1 MRTAKISRDT
11 KETKIAL
18 ELNLDGSGEGVISTG
33 IGFFDHMLELLKKH
47 ALIDLTVKADGDLK
61 VDYHHTVE
69 DVGLVLGKALNE
81 ALGDRKGIVRY
92 GFASIPMD
100 EALCETSLDLGGRPF
115 PSKAARTSTSAR
127 STATRRT
134 TSARGSSRASPV
146 RFARQSPSIRTRRA
160 FPRRRESSDMV
171 ILPAIDLKD
180 GKCVRLR
187 QGRADDVT
195 VYGDDPAAQ
204 ARDWREQGGEELH
217 VVDLDGAFAGTPKHA
232 ETIAR
237 IIEAFGGPVEVGG
250 GLRSP
255 ESLRAVLEAGATRAI
270 IGSAA
275 LEDPAFLS
283 EAVELYG
290 DKIAVGIDAR
300 DGFVQTNGWVETT
313 KVKATELAAAVAKAG
328 VKTIIY
334 TDTATDGMLGGP
346 NLTQMAAICD
356 AAPTCQITASGGVS
370 SPFDIENLKALERPN
385 LRAAIVGKALYD
397 GRTTLKEIKRA
408 AL

>member
-1 MRTAKISRDT
+1 MI
-11 KETKIAL
+11 
-18 ELNLDGSGEGVISTG
+18 
-33 IGFFDHMLELLKKH
+33 
-47 ALIDLTVKADGDLK
+47 
-61 VDYHHTVE
+61 
-69 DVGLVLGKALNE
+69 
-81 ALGDRKGIVRY
+81 
-92 GFASIPMD
+92 
-100 EALCETSLDLGGRPF
+100 
-115 PSKAARTSTSAR
+115 
-127 STATRRT
+127 
-134 TSARGSSRASPV
+134 
-146 RFARQSPSIRTRRA
+146 
-160 FPRRRESSDMV
+160 

-195 VYGDDPAAQ
+195 VYGDDPAQQ
-204 ARDWREQGGEELH
+204 ARDWREQGGRELH

-232 ETIAR
+232 DVIRR

-250 GLRSP
+250 GLRTP
-255 ESLRAVLEAGATRAI
+255 DALAAVIDAGVTRAI

-275 LEDPAFLS
+275 LEDPEFLAQ
-283 EAVELYG
+283 AVELYG

-300 DGFVQTNGWVETT
+300 NGFVQTKGWVETT
-313 KVKATELAAAVAKAG
+313 KTLATDLATAVAKVG

-370 SPFDIENLKALERPN
+370 SPFDVENLKALERVN

-397 GRTTLKEIKRA
+397 GRTTLKEMNIA